1 MTRVAVVTGANQGLG
16 LALTSQLA
24 QRLSSSDVVYL
35 TGRNE
40 DRVRAAATTVTAV
53 SARVAIQVLDVSD
66 PTAVASFAA
75 RIEGEHGGAD
85 IVISNA
91 AARLSPHVPSAMA
104 VGEFVATNN
113 LGATAVLRSFA
124 PIVRPEGRLLVVA
137 SDFGRLVHLPQKLWP
152 LFEDR
157 TLDELD
163 STMLAWADEV
173 RAGTAAEAGWPDWI
187 NVPSKVGQVA
197 AVRALARLRSD
208 DDARHGILLA
218 AVCPGLVDTAASRP
232 WFSDMRSA
240 QTPDEA
246 ATPVVQ
252 LALGPRQPAHYGELV
267 QFGLVRPWRPT
278 PTPN

>member
-40 DRVRAAATTVTAV
+40 DRVRAAATTITAV
-53 SARVAIQVLDVSD
+53 SARVATQVLDVSD
-66 PTAVASFAA
+66 HTAVASFAA

-113 LGATAVLRSFA
+113 LGTTAVLRSFA

-137 SDFGRLVHLPQKLWP
+137 SDFGRLVHLPQRLWP

-173 RAGTAAEAGWPDWI
+173 RAGTAAESGWPDWI

-232 WFSDMRSA
+232 WFSDMRGA